1 MTKKKQ
7 IKKEEKRMRERKHR
21 RAHKDAENWLVNLTV
36 AVEEILER
44 LDKLERGS
52 GGTKKI

>member
-1 MTKKKQ
+1 MSKKG
-7 IKKEEKRMRERKHR
+7 KKDDKRLRERKHR
-21 RAHKDAENWLVNLTV
+21 RAHRDNENWLANLTV

-52 GGTKKI
+52 EEIKKI